1 MMGLC
6 VRLFV
11 SVQNGRPYMRTG
23 LQGKP
28 CLEQDLAGWAMDLL
42 RYYVGQVSWRQH
54 VEIYDAGRDGPGFP
68 AQWVVIKGRPVADIG
83 K

>member
-1 MMGLC
+1 MLGLC

-42 RYYVGQVSWRQH
+42 RYYVGQVSWKFMTQEEMDLDFLH
-54 VEIYDAGRDGPGFP
+54 NGL
-68 AQWVVIKGRPVADIG
+68 
-83 K
+83 